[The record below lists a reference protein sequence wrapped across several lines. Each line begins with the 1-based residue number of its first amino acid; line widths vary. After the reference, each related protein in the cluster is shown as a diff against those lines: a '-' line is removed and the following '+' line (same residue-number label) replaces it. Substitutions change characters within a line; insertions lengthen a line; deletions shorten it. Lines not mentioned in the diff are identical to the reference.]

1 MLINKIEMKY
11 KIFIK
16 KNKKFNI
23 FKKIQ
28 KMAEEGIFEVRIKT
42 LKMKCPVSKNN

>member
-23 FKKIQ
+23 LKRYKKWQ
-28 KMAEEGIFEVRIKT
+28 KKEY
-42 LKMKCPVSKNN
+42 LK